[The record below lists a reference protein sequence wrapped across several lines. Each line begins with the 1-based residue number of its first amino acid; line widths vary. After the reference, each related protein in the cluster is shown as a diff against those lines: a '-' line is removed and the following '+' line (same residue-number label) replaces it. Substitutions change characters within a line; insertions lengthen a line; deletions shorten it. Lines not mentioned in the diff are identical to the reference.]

1 MKCAEINDMILVD
14 SSVWIDYFNG
24 IDNGQTNY
32 LHAHLGVKNF
42 ATGDLILV
50 EVLQGFRA
58 EKDFKKAREL
68 LSDLYFFDMIGQDM
82 AYKAA
87 LNYRILK
94 KRGFTIRKTIDVMIA
109 IFCVENKLALL
120 HNDRDFKAT
129 ETVLELE
136 VVKV

>member
-1 MKCAEINDMILVD
+1 MILVD

-32 LHAHLGVKNF
+32 LHAHLGVENF

-58 EKDFKKAREL
+58 EKDLKKAREL
-68 LSDLYFFDMIGQDM
+68 LSELYYFDMLGQEM
-82 AYKAA
+82 AYKSA
-87 LNYRILK
+87 LNYRMLK
-94 KRGFTIRKTIDVMIA
+94 KHGFTVRKTIDVIIA
-109 IFCVENKLALL
+109 TFCLQYKLALL
-120 HNDRDFKAT
+120 HNDRDFKAI
-129 ETVLELE
+129 ETALGLE